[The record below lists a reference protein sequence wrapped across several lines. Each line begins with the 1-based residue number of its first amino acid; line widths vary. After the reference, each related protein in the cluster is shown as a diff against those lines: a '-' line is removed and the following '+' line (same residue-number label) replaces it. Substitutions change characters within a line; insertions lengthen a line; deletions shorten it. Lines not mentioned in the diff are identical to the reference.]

1 MTKDYISKLVN
12 SEINQ
17 ILYMPV
23 PNHEESRIDMIN
35 ELIEVKLGDG
45 EITNFEENETGDVIA
60 DMCTT

>member
-23 PNHEESRIDMIN
+23 PNHEEWRINMIN
-35 ELIEVKLGDG
+35 EFIEVKLGDG
-45 EITNFEENETGDVIA
+45 EITNFEENEIGDIIA
-60 DMCTT
+60 GMCTT